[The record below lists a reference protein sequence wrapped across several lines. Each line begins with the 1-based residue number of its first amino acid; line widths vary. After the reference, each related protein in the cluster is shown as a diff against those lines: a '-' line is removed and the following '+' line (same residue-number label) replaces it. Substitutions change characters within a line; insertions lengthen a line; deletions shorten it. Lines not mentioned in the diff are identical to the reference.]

1 MSIRHTQRFGPA
13 NAWAYAVNIFMLLTF
28 MCQKCNLQR
37 VDVPAE
43 VIVDPKFSY
52 PIANVTAPVGRDAFL
67 TCVVQDLGPYKVA
80 WLRVDTQT
88 ILTIQNHVIT
98 KNQRIGIANSEH
110 KTWTMRIRDI
120 KESDRGWYMCQINT
134 DPMKSQMGYL
144 DVVVPPDILDYPTS
158 TDMVVREGSNVT
170 LKCAATGSPE
180 PTITWRRESGVP
192 IELANGEEVPSI
204 EGTDL
209 IIPQVK
215 RQHMGAYLCIASNG
229 VPPSV
234 SKRITL
240 VVHFPPMITVQNQLI
255 GAVEGK
261 GVTLECQSEAYP
273 KSINYW
279 TRERGEIVPPG
290 GQYTANVTE
299 IAGYRSSMK
308 LHINPLS
315 QAEFGAYRCV
325 AKNSLGDT
333 DGTIKL
339 YRIPPNAVNYVENFE
354 ARHKG
359 KKRTKSSEMYHS
371 SRAQEHSGED
381 TENPR
386 KRKADLSLSAE
397 SIDSIYGSSA
407 AALRLTR
414 KSGRLSLSCLLPT
427 LLLLLWMMRTTLT
440 RQLGKT
446 QLALLP
452 QTLTHV

>member
-1 MSIRHTQRFGPA
+1 MQTNYIQYRAQACAINVILLLILMSQQCHP
-13 NAWAYAVNIFMLLTF
+13 
-28 MCQKCNLQR
+28 QR
-37 VDVPAE
+37 VEVPAE
-43 VIVDPKFSY
+43 VIVDPKFSS
-52 PIANVTAPVGRDAFL
+52 PIVNMTAPVGRDAFL

-110 KTWTMRIRDI
+110 KTWTMRIKDI
-120 KESDRGWYMCQINT
+120 KESDKGWYMCQINT

-144 DVVVPPDILDYPTS
+144 DVVVMS
-158 TDMVVREGSNVT
+158 V
-170 LKCAATGSPE
+170 
-180 PTITWRRESGVP
+180 
-192 IELANGEEVPSI
+192 

-209 IIPQVK
+209 VIPNI
-215 RQHMGAYLCIASNG
+215 RRHHMGAYLCIASNG

-261 GVTLECQSEAYP
+261 GVTLDCESEAYP

-290 GQYTANVTE
+290 GKYSANVTE
-299 IAGYRSSMK
+299 MGGYRNSMR
-308 LHINPLS
+308 LHINPLT
-315 QAEFGAYRCV
+315 QAEFGSYRCV

-359 KKRTKSSEMYHS
+359 KKRTKGSEAHHPA
-371 SRAQEHSGED
+371 RAQEHSGED
-381 TENPR
+381 MENPG
-386 KRKADLSLSAE
+386 KRKADLSLSSE

-407 AALRLTR
+407 AGTR
-414 KSGRLSLSCLLPT
+414 RQDLGG
-427 LLLLLWMMRTTLT
+427 LLLLPVAVAVALAMALALSSAEGLRTTQMT
-440 RQLGKT
+440 PP
-446 QLALLP
+446 P

>member
-1 MSIRHTQRFGPA
+1 MQQRSTMPA
-13 NAWAYAVNIFMLLTF
+13 KYINNKFNSPASAWAIATKVFVVVL
-28 MCQKCNLQR
+28 MCQNCSSQR
-37 VDVPAE
+37 VETQPE

-120 KESDRGWYMCQINT
+120 KESDKGWYMCQINT

-180 PTITWRRESGVP
+180 PTITWRRESGVA
-192 IELANGEEVPSI
+192 IELANGEEVASV

-209 IIPQVK
+209 IIPRVK

-240 VVHFPPMITVQNQLI
+240 VVHFPPMITVSNQLI

-290 GQYTANVTE
+290 GKYSANVTE
-299 IAGYRSSMK
+299 IAGYRSSMR
-308 LHINPLS
+308 LHINPLT

-339 YRIPPNAVNYVENFE
+339 YRIPPNAVNYVDNFE

-359 KKRTKSSEMYHS
+359 KKRTKSSEVYHT
-371 SRAQEHSGED
+371 SRAQEQSGED
-381 TENPR
+381 SENPG
-386 KRKADLSLSAE
+386 KRKADLSQE
-397 SIDSIYGSSA
+397 SIDNLYGGTSA
-407 AALRLTR
+407 ASTHWLLVW
-414 KSGRLSLSCLLPT
+414 LLP
-427 LLLLLWMMRTTLT
+427 LLLLLMTATTLT
-440 RQLGKT
+440 WPLRET
-446 QLALLP
+446 QLTLLP
-452 QTLTHV
+452 QTLTQV

>member
-1 MSIRHTQRFGPA
+1 MQSNCCQYRMQTCVLNVILLLILMSQ
-13 NAWAYAVNIFMLLTF
+13 
-28 MCQKCNLQR
+28 QCNPQR
-37 VDVPAE
+37 VEVPAE
-43 VIVDPKFSY
+43 VIVDPKFSS
-52 PIANVTAPVGRDAFL
+52 PIVNMTAPVGRDAFL

-110 KTWTMRIRDI
+110 KTWTMRIKDI
-120 KESDRGWYMCQINT
+120 KESDKGWYMCQINT

-192 IELANGEEVPSI
+192 IELATGEEVMSI

-209 IIPQVK
+209 VIPNV
-215 RQHMGAYLCIASNG
+215 RRHHMGAYLCIASNG

-261 GVTLECQSEAYP
+261 GVTLDCESEAYP

-290 GQYTANVTE
+290 GKYSANVTE
-299 IAGYRSSMK
+299 IGGYRNSMR
-308 LHINPLS
+308 LHINPLT
-315 QAEFGAYRCV
+315 QAEFGSYRCV

-359 KKRTKSSEMYHS
+359 KKRTKSSESHHPA
-371 SRAQEHSGED
+371 RAQEHSGED
-381 TENPR
+381 MENPG

-397 SIDSIYGSSA
+397 SIDSIYGNSA
-407 AALRLTR
+407 AGTR
-414 KSGRLSLSCLLPT
+414 RQDLGGV
-427 LLLLLWMMRTTLT
+427 LLLLLPLAVAVAVSLATAGVMREARMTLP
-440 RQLGKT
+440 
-446 QLALLP
+446 P